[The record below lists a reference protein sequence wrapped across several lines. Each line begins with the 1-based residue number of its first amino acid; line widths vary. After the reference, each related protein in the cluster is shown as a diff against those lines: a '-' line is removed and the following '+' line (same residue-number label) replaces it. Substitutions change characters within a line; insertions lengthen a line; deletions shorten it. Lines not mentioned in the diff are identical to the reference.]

1 MPEITEYKTGDK
13 IKCKRTFDN
22 MGIRYQKNEECSIF
36 DLYGNKEDI
45 CEIKFSDALIVTM
58 DKKYLK
64 NFNKI

>member
-1 MPEITEYKTGDK
+1 MPEKTEYKTGDK

-36 DLYGNKEDI
+36 DINIDDEDI
-45 CEIKFSDALIVTM
+45 CEIKFSDGQIVTM
-58 DKKYLK
+58 GKEYLK